1 MKMMND
7 KKQSVKTADASG
19 RGTDITFKVST
30 PGRLHPYS
38 EDSINAVHHVMAD
51 IEGQT
56 QGAYMRKFEK
66 VFKEYSGAKHAFA
79 VDNCTNA
86 LHLAAALC
94 RLEAGDEVIIP
105 AYTFCATAI
114 PFGKVGAKIIW
125 SDIDKDTWVV
135 DPKDIERKITPKTKA
150 IVVVHLL
157 GMPVDM
163 PSVLAIAEKYK
174 LKVVEDCAQ
183 SPGSTIDG
191 KHVGTFGDYGC
202 FSWHGAKNFT
212 TLGEG
217 GFITVRDDADAAL
230 VPGLRHNG
238 TRGFEGERER
248 YWVPAMSNVD
258 MDMDGIWPNNF
269 CIGEAQCAVG
279 IEELKYLDDVND
291 TLIAQ
296 AKKIRR
302 IMADTPEI
310 TFAKVPDG
318 YKHLNHQF
326 IMHFEGTGNGKTRDD
341 LLDLMVNEYKTKC
354 IVQYYPLYR
363 YPLFQKLGA
372 GDQDCPVLEE
382 WWDNSFSFPWWAGM
396 DDESIDYLTS
406 SLKSAIKKLKKGN

>member
-1 MKMMND
+1 MSE
-7 KKQSVKTADASG
+7 KKQTVETADASG
-19 RGTDITFKVST
+19 RGTDIAFKVST

-38 EDSINAVHHVMAD
+38 EASIEAVNHVMRD
-51 IEGQT
+51 VEGQT
-56 QGAYMRKFEK
+56 QGQYLVKFEK
-66 VFKEYSGAKHAFA
+66 AFREYSGANHAFA

-86 LHLAAALC
+86 LHLAATLC

-114 PFGKVGAKIIW
+114 PFGKAGAKIIW

-135 DPKDIERKITPKTKA
+135 DPKDIERKITSRTKA

-163 PSVLAIAEKYK
+163 PAVMKIAEKHD
-174 LKVVEDCAQ
+174 LRVVEDCAQ
-183 SPGSTIDG
+183 APGSQING
-191 KHVGTFGDYGC
+191 RHVGTFGDFGC

-217 GFITVRDDADAAL
+217 GFITVRNDDDAKL

-248 YWVPAMSNVD
+248 YWIPAMSTVD
-258 MDMDGIWPNNF
+258 LDIEGEWPNNF

-279 IEELKYLDDVND
+279 IEELKGLDEVND

-296 AKKIRR
+296 AGKIRN
-302 IMADTPEI
+302 IMSDTPEI
-310 TFAKVPDG
+310 TFAEVPDG
-318 YKHLNHQF
+318 F
-326 IMHFEGTGNGKTRDD
+326 
-341 LLDLMVNEYKTKC
+341 
-354 IVQYYPLYR
+354 
-363 YPLFQKLGA
+363 
-372 GDQDCPVLEE
+372 
-382 WWDNSFSFPWWAGM
+382 
-396 DDESIDYLTS
+396 
-406 SLKSAIKKLKKGN
+406 